1 MFFNWLPEFYQ
12 TSIITRH
19 SSGLDAYT
27 GFETCNCR
35 RALACKVSL
44 LPQASPWIAG
54 LANKH
59 GIDLDTLLEGPSME
73 KARLR
78 ARQRLLESLEKDK
91 SSQSNNDVWTEDG
104 QIIEAFAFYY
114 ARLVICA
121 SEDEKLIARWAQ
133 TEAKGQK
140 ECWLAIKEWLLM
152 NSILI

>member
-1 MFFNWLPEFYQ
+1 
-12 TSIITRH
+12 
-19 SSGLDAYT
+19 
-27 GFETCNCR
+27 
-35 RALACKVSL
+35 
-44 LPQASPWIAG
+44 
-54 LANKH
+54 
-59 GIDLDTLLEGPSME
+59 ME

>member
-1 MFFNWLPEFYQ
+1 MPIPDLKPAIAEG
-12 TSIITRH
+12 R
-19 SSGLDAYT
+19 L
-27 GFETCNCR
+27 
-35 RALACKVSL
+35 LAQVSFM
-44 LPQASPWIAG
+44 PQASPWIAG

-73 KARLR
+73 KAIKGK
-78 ARQRLLESLEKDK
+78 AASLESLEKDK

-133 TEAKGQK
+133 TEAERAEKMLVSNKGIAFDEQH
-140 ECWLAIKEWLLM
+140 LD
-152 NSILI
+152 LIARTYFTK